1 MFKMKITHDAA
12 TVPDLH
18 TTIALFPTQLISRYH
33 LHLNIIFYRNFSS
46 TQQLFMSSNL
56 LYLLKQ
62 KSFFPVIRRL
72 AEYSVV
78 TGPCLYEIALR
89 AHKALYAKTHYMLF
103 AKILQLIHLKESGSA
118 D

>member
-1 MFKMKITHDAA
+1 MPPHRPRLSSNGCPFPYPTHFSLLSTFKY
-12 TVPDLH
+12 
-18 TTIALFPTQLISRYH
+18 F
-33 LHLNIIFYRNFSS
+33 FYRNFPS
-46 TQQLFMSSNL
+46 TQQLFTSSNL
-56 LYLLKQ
+56 LYLKT
-62 KSFFPVIRRL
+62 KIFFFPVIRRL
-72 AEYSVV
+72 AEYSAV